1 MLFYQGEWKNGKKD
15 GSGKLYFPDGQVAY
29 EGQFVSNQREGNG
42 KEFRKSG
49 TVYYE
54 GSWQKGKKNGPGT
67 LFNSNGQKAFSG
79 VFVKGKRYGQGKEY
93 RKTEACIMPENG
105 EKKSNTD
112 RVRYTTRKN
121 SWFIRV
127 NFETENVMVK
137 ENNTVK
143 MEPSIMTD
151 SGETIRNTV
160 KALFLPKM
168 VNKFS
173 QEISGKEGELIS
185 EPK

>member
-1 MLFYQGEWKNGKKD
+1 
-15 GSGKLYFPDGQVAY
+15 
-29 EGQFVSNQREGNG
+29 
-42 KEFRKSG
+42 
-49 TVYYE
+49 
-54 GSWQKGKKNGPGT
+54 
-67 LFNSNGQKAFSG
+67 
-79 VFVKGKRYGQGKEY
+79 
-93 RKTEACIMPENG
+93 
-105 EKKSNTD
+105 
-112 RVRYTTRKN
+112 
-121 SWFIRV
+121 
-127 NFETENVMVK
+127 MVK

-151 SGETIRNTV
+151 SGETIRNMV

>member
-1 MLFYQGEWKNGKKD
+1 
-15 GSGKLYFPDGQVAY
+15 
-29 EGQFVSNQREGNG
+29 
-42 KEFRKSG
+42 
-49 TVYYE
+49 
-54 GSWQKGKKNGPGT
+54 
-67 LFNSNGQKAFSG
+67 
-79 VFVKGKRYGQGKEY
+79 
-93 RKTEACIMPENG
+93 MPENG
-105 EKKSNTD
+105 EKKSNTG

-121 SWFIRV
+121 SWFIRD
-127 NFETENVMVK
+127 NFEKENVMVK

-151 SGETIRNTV
+151 SGETIRNMV

-185 EPK
+185 ESK

>member
-1 MLFYQGEWKNGKKD
+1 MVYSILIIPNCGIGHERAICHSGFLILGAIDQEGKVVLLHPSQKTDD
-15 GSGKLYFPDGQVAY
+15 GLPVAY
-29 EGQFVSNQREGNG
+29 
-42 KEFRKSG
+42 
-49 TVYYE
+49 
-54 GSWQKGKKNGPGT
+54 
-67 LFNSNGQKAFSG
+67 
-79 VFVKGKRYGQGKEY
+79 
-93 RKTEACIMPENG
+93 IMPENG
-105 EKKSNTD
+105 EKKSNTV
-112 RVRYTTRKN
+112 RVRYTTRKK

-127 NFETENVMVK
+127 NFEKENVMVK

-151 SGETIRNTV
+151 SGETIRNMV

-185 EPK
+185 ESN